1 MGRFRDERI
10 TVRLADFEKEIFYK
24 QMKRA
29 GHKNVT
35 DFIMTAICKHRST
48 VVDTAP
54 ILEIKGELN
63 KIGCNVNQLA
73 KVANST
79 RSIYADD
86 VEMLRNNLTAVQ
98 DLVEKAFQMCVQSRK
113 IEIEGQGKLILPA
126 AEKNLGRRIDYGVH
140 ENNAD
145 TDKLSLAESV

>member
-1 MGRFRDERI
+1 MGRFRNERI
-10 TVRLADFEKEIFYK
+10 NVRLADFEKEIFYK

-35 DFIMTAICKHRST
+35 NFIMTAICKHHST
-48 VVDTAP
+48 VVDTTP

-63 KIGCNVNQLA
+63 RIGCNVNQLA

-79 RSIYADD
+79 QSIYADD

-98 DLVEKAFQMCVQSRK
+98 DLVEKAFQMCVEGRK
-113 IEIEGQGKLILPA
+113 I
-126 AEKNLGRRIDYGVH
+126 DCGVH
-140 ENNAD
+140 EDNAD

>member
-1 MGRFRDERI
+1 MGRFRNERI
-10 TVRLADFEKEIFYK
+10 NVRLADFEKEIFYK

-29 GHKNVT
+29 GHKNVS
-35 DFIMTAICKHRST
+35 DFIMTAICKHHST

-63 KIGCNVNQLA
+63 RIGCNVNQLA

-79 RSIYADD
+79 QSIYADD

-98 DLVEKAFQMCVQSRK
+98 DLVEKAFQMCVEGRK
-113 IEIEGQGKLILPA
+113 V
-126 AEKNLGRRIDYGVH
+126 DCGVH
-140 ENNAD
+140 EDNAD
-145 TDKLSLAESV
+145 TDKLTLAESV

>member
-1 MGRFRDERI
+1 MGRFRNERI
-10 TVRLADFEKEIFYK
+10 NVRLADFEKEIFYK

-35 DFIMTAICKHRST
+35 DFIMTAICRHHST
-48 VVDTAP
+48 VIDTSP

-63 KIGCNVNQLA
+63 RIGCNVNQLA

-79 RSIYADD
+79 QSIYADD

-98 DLVEKAFQMCVQSRK
+98 DLVEKAFQMCVD
-113 IEIEGQGKLILPA
+113 
-126 AEKNLGRRIDYGVH
+126 GRRLDCGVH
-140 ENNAD
+140 EDNAD
-145 TDKLSLAESV
+145 TDKFTPAKSV

>member
-1 MGRFRDERI
+1 MGRFRNERI
-10 TVRLADFEKEIFYK
+10 NVRLADFEKEIFYK

-35 DFIMTAICKHRST
+35 DFIMTAICKHHST

-63 KIGCNVNQLA
+63 RIGCNVNQLA

-79 RSIYADD
+79 RSIYAYD

-98 DLVEKAFQMCVQSRK
+98 DLVEKAFQMCVD
-113 IEIEGQGKLILPA
+113 
-126 AEKNLGRRIDYGVH
+126 GRRLDCGVH
-140 ENNAD
+140 EDNAD
-145 TDKLSLAESV
+145 TDKFTPAKSV

>member
-1 MGRFRDERI
+1 MGRFRNERI
-10 TVRLADFEKEIFYK
+10 NVRLADFEKEIFYK

-35 DFIMTAICKHRST
+35 DFIMTAICKHHST
-48 VVDTAP
+48 VIDTSP

-63 KIGCNVNQLA
+63 RIGCNVNQLA

-79 RSIYADD
+79 QSIYADD

-98 DLVEKAFQMCVQSRK
+98 DLLKKPFKCVFNLEKSRLK
-113 IEIEGQGKLILPA
+113 VK
-126 AEKNLGRRIDYGVH
+126 
-140 ENNAD
+140 
-145 TDKLSLAESV
+145 ES

>member
-1 MGRFRDERI
+1 MGRFRNERI
-10 TVRLADFEKEIFYK
+10 NVRLADFEKEIFYK

-35 DFIMTAICKHRST
+35 DFIMTAICKHHST

-63 KIGCNVNQLA
+63 RIGCNVNQLA

-79 RSIYADD
+79 QSIYADD

-98 DLVEKAFQMCVQSRK
+98 DLVEKAFQMCVEGRK
-113 IEIEGQGKLILPA
+113 V
-126 AEKNLGRRIDYGVH
+126 DCGVH
-140 ENNAD
+140 EDNAD

>member
-1 MGRFRDERI
+1 MGRFRNERI
-10 TVRLADFEKEIFYK
+10 NVRLADFEKEIFYK

-35 DFIMTAICKHRST
+35 DFIMTAICKHHST
-48 VVDTAP
+48 VVDTSP

-63 KIGCNVNQLA
+63 RIGCNINQLA

-79 RSIYADD
+79 QSIYAED
-86 VEMLRNNLTAVQ
+86 VEELRSNLTAVQ

-113 IEIEGQGKLILPA
+113 IAIEGQGKLIPPA
-126 AEKNLGRRIDYGVH
+126 AEKNLGRRIDCGVY

-145 TDKLSLAESV
+145 TDKLSSAESI

>member
-1 MGRFRDERI
+1 MGRFRNERI
-10 TVRLADFEKEIFYK
+10 NVRLSDFEKEIFYK

-35 DFIMTAICKHRST
+35 DCIMTAICKHHST
-48 VVDTAP
+48 VIDTSP

-63 KIGCNVNQLA
+63 RIGCNVNQLA

-86 VEMLRNNLTAVQ
+86 VEELRSNLTAVQ
-98 DLVEKAFQMCVQSRK
+98 NLVEKAFQMCVQSRK
-113 IEIEGQGKLILPA
+113 IEIEGQRKLIPPT
-126 AEKNLGRRIDYGVH
+126 AEKKLGRRLDCGVH
-140 ENNAD
+140 EDNAD
-145 TDKLSLAESV
+145 TDKFTPAKSV

>member
-1 MGRFRDERI
+1 MGRFRNERI
-10 TVRLADFEKEIFYK
+10 NVRLADFEKEIFYK

-35 DFIMTAICKHRST
+35 DFIMTAICKHHST

-63 KIGCNVNQLA
+63 RIGCNVNQLA

-79 RSIYADD
+79 QSIYADD

-98 DLVEKAFQMCVQSRK
+98 DLVEKAFQMCVEGRK
-113 IEIEGQGKLILPA
+113 V
-126 AEKNLGRRIDYGVH
+126 DCGVH
-140 ENNAD
+140 EDNAD
-145 TDKLSLAESV
+145 TDKLSRAESV

>member
-35 DFIMTAICKHRST
+35 DFIMTAICKHHST
-48 VVDTAP
+48 VVDTSP

-63 KIGCNVNQLA
+63 RIGCNVNQLT

-79 RSIYADD
+79 QSIYADD
-86 VEMLRNNLTAVQ
+86 VETLRNNLTAVQ
-98 DLVEKAFQMCVQSRK
+98 DLVEKAFQMCV
-113 IEIEGQGKLILPA
+113 EGR
-126 AEKNLGRRIDYGVH
+126 EMDCGVH
-140 ENNAD
+140 EDNAD
-145 TDKLSLAESV
+145 TDKLTPAKSV